1 MNFCTCEVIIAALA
15 KLNCE
20 LWLHKVEDMATLCA
34 HMVDVYISTDESAS
48 TLDIKA

>member
-1 MNFCTCEVIIAALA
+1 MNFCTCEVVFAALA

-20 LWLHKVEDMATLCA
+20 LWLHEVEYMATLCA
-34 HMVDVYISTDESAS
+34 HMVDVYISTHDSAC